1 MKNQNRIYLALTL
14 SLAIAGTAAGA
25 AIWHTQTG
33 VLDLDAAQTKVEFT
47 LNDVLHTVHG
57 NFHLKSGTIR
67 FDPTTGAA
75 SGMLVVDAA
84 SGASGSGGRDKRMHK
99 NILES
104 ESFPEITFTPDHF
117 QGHLAPEGDSDIEL
131 HGMFGIHGSTHELV
145 LKTKVSVTGDQVTAS
160 TRFEVPYVQWG
171 LKNPST
177 LFLRVGDKV
186 DISLTAVGRLH
197 Q

>member
-1 MKNQNRIYLALTL
+1 MKILNRTNFALAL
-14 SLAIAGTAAGA
+14 SFAIASTAAGA
-25 AIWHTQTG
+25 AIWHTATG

-57 NFHLKSGTIR
+57 NFHLKSGSIR
-67 FDPTTGAA
+67 FDPATGAA
-75 SGMLVVDAA
+75 SGALVVDAA
-84 SGASGSGGRDKRMHK
+84 SGESGSGGRDKRMHK

-104 ESFPEITFTPDHF
+104 AVFPEITFTPDHF
-117 QGHLAPEGDSDIEL
+117 EGRLAPEGDSEIEL
-131 HGMFGIHGSTHELV
+131 HGMFGMHGATHELV
-145 LKTKVSVTGDQVTAS
+145 LKTKVSVAGDQVTAA
-160 TRFEVPYVQWG
+160 TQFEVPYVQWG

-186 DISLTAVGRLH
+186 NINQTAVGRLR

>member
-1 MKNQNRIYLALTL
+1 MNIRNRTYLALAL
-14 SLAIAGTAAGA
+14 SFAIASTAAGA
-25 AIWHTQTG
+25 AIWHAQTG
-33 VLDLDAAQTKVEFT
+33 VLDLDTAQTKVEFT

-67 FDPTTGAA
+67 FDPATGAA

-84 SGASGSGGRDKRMHK
+84 SGASGSGGRDKRMHR

-104 ESFPEITFTPDHF
+104 ELFPEITFTPDHF
-117 QGHLAPEGDSDIEL
+117 EGHLAPQGDSEIEL
-131 HGMFGIHGSTHELV
+131 HGMFGMHGAMHELV
-145 LKTKVSVTGDQVTAS
+145 LKTKVSVTGDQITAA
-160 TRFEVPYVQWG
+160 TQFEVPYVQWG

-186 DISLTAVGRLH
+186 NISLTAVGRLRE
-197 Q
+197 